1 MGEPACMTRALPD
14 VAHGATRE
22 QSEGGQ
28 CEQACSEPCVHEG
41 VAGGPESCS
50 PWVEELEATEVWLSQ

>member
-1 MGEPACMTRALPD
+1 MGDPACVTATVPD

-28 CEQACSEPCVHEG
+28 CEQSCSEPRANEG
-41 VAGGPESCS
+41 A
-50 PWVEELEATEVWLSQ
+50 AKDSQ